1 MKTVREVADELNIS
15 RQAVYNKL
23 TVNFKAKFTSYKKIN
38 NRQTLVIKRDGI
50 DKLKLDLVKEDSQVD
65 SQLDNLVDNQLIDLM
80 DKNIEILQDQL
91 FEKDKQ
97 ISELNERL
105 KEAQELNKNNQ
116 VLLHRQQDKQRMIEE
131 KEEKNSKKKWYQFL
145 KKDK

>member
-23 TVNFKAKFTSYKKIN
+23 TVNFKDKFTSYKEIN
-38 NRQTLVIKRDGI
+38 NRQTLVIERAGI
-50 DKLKLDLVKEDSQVD
+50 DKLKLDLVKENSQVD
-65 SQLDNLVDNQLIDLM
+65 SKLDNLVDSRLINLM
-80 DKNIEILQDQL
+80 DKNIETLQDQL
-91 FEKDKQ
+91 LEKDKQ

-131 KEEKNSKKKWYQFL
+131 KKEKEPKKKWWNFF